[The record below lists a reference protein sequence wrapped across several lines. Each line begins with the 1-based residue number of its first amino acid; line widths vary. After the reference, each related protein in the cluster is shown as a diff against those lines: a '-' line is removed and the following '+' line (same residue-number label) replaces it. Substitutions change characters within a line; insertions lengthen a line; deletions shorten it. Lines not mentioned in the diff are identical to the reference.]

1 MRTADNSTISPST
14 PDARAE
20 AARSDSRLDG
30 RGVVERILSD
40 RPSFHLGG
48 EANWSATSDT
58 LTAISE
64 LARPGEVTIETGAGA
79 STVVFA
85 ASGAAHTAISPDPTE
100 HELVRDYCRRIGID
114 DSALSFH
121 DGLSDDVLPALLGRE
136 RTLSAAFIDGAHSFP
151 FPEVDWHYI
160 SRSLK
165 VGGALILDDIII
177 PSVTEV
183 FRHMRLEPH
192 WRLERI
198 LDERAALF
206 TLIAEPPPELWTN
219 QRHNSGYPDFSF
231 APPAQRLR
239 MSAAFAAASA
249 RRSAGA
255 RFPALRRAYRRVR
268 GR

>member
-14 PDARAE
+14 PEAPHEGASSAARAYG
-20 AARSDSRLDG
+20 RS
-30 RGVVERILSD
+30 VVERILAD
-40 RPSFHLGG
+40 RPCFHLGG

-64 LARPGEVTIETGAGA
+64 VARPGDVTLETGAGA

-85 ASGAAHTAISPDPTE
+85 STGAAHTAISPDSTE
-100 HELVRDYCRRIGID
+100 HELVRDYCRGIGID

-121 DGLSDDVLPALLGRE
+121 CGLSDDVLPPLLGRD

-165 VGGALILDDIII
+165 IGGALILDDITI
-177 PSVTEV
+177 PSVSEV
-183 FRHMRLEPH
+183 FRHMRVESH

-198 LDERAALF
+198 LDGRAALF
-206 TLIAEPPPELWTN
+206 TLLAEPPPELWTN

-249 RRSAGA
+249 RRSAGT
-255 RFPALRRAYRRVR
+255 RFPVLRRAYRRVR
-268 GR
+268 GH